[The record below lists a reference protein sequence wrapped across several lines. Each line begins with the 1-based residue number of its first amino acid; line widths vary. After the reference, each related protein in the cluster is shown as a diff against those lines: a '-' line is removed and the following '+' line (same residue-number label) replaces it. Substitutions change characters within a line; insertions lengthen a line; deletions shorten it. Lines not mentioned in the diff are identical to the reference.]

1 MIDPDEWQITDTQQA
16 AVEDLFEETEY
27 TDRVQRRRRQNIE
40 QVDLDLSVE
49 RYWKAIVVGVVTT
62 RLRSGTGSNV
72 AEFLDKDPLPLGL
85 DRWPENGDLS
95 FAQDTLADHGI
106 PSIQRGEY
114 LAENHAWFQS
124 GGADYLMDIGDRLHA
139 SSSIPEKA
147 QIFREIQA
155 ALAIQPYL
163 TGIGPKQS
171 RNYWQWLGLFQWE
184 TPLDSRVLEWIETM
198 PETPERV
205 ELQQSDLGD
214 ESSYRTVM
222 SWIQALCRET
232 EVLPCLLDAAIFESQ
247 ESTE

>member
-1 MIDPDEWQITDTQQA
+1 MIDPDEWQITAAQQA
-16 AVEDLFEETEY
+16 AVEDLFEETEH

-49 RYWKAIVVGVVTT
+49 RYWKGIVVGVVTT

-72 AEFLDKDPLPLGL
+72 AEFLDKDPLPLEL

-114 LAENHAWFQS
+114 LAENHAWFES

-184 TPLDSRVLEWIETM
+184 TPSIAACWSGSKPCPKLPNAL
-198 PETPERV
+198 
-205 ELQQSDLGD
+205 
-214 ESSYRTVM
+214 SYNRATSAM
-222 SWIQALCRET
+222 NR
-232 EVLPCLLDAAIFESQ
+232 AIGL
-247 ESTE
+247 